1 MKVCFV
7 NHIYQPL
14 YMLKFH
20 YLFCI
25 FNVAYGFFHS
35 NVESSN
41 KKTIFFCLHL
51 SIYSCKN
58 ENVIRTVHFNVN
70 SNLYMVFLR

>member
-7 NHIYQPL
+7 NHIYQAL

-35 NVESSN
+35 NVER
-41 KKTIFFCLHL
+41 KQQKHFFP
-51 SIYSCKN
+51 SI
-58 ENVIRTVHFNVN
+58 
-70 SNLYMVFLR
+70 

>member
-1 MKVCFV
+1 MKVCSV

-25 FNVAYGFFHS
+25 FNVVYGFFHS
-35 NVESSN
+35 NVGSNN
-41 KKTIFFCLHL
+41 KKHLCLHL

-58 ENVIRTVHFNVN
+58 ENVIRTVHFYVN
-70 SNLYMVFLR
+70 CNLYMVFFR